1 MTLSGKETK
10 PIGLIDQAPAYSTDH
25 EAMTDDRS
33 FEERQLFTY
42 RDLRGA
48 DEASEGTPAAAEPK
62 RLGRYQIVA
71 ELGRGA
77 MGMVYEAYDPRI
89 DRVVAIK
96 IITISGDS
104 PSESES
110 FRTRFIREARASGR
124 LSHPG
129 IVTIYDVDEDP
140 VSHTPYIVMEYVP
153 GKRLDTFAEQLPSQR
168 IPLETSLA
176 LAQQI
181 AEALDYAHAQGIVHR
196 DIKPGNVIVTE
207 EGFAKIAD
215 FGIAKIALTEFTVPG
230 QVLGTPSFMAPEQF
244 LGAPVDGRSDLFSLG
259 IILYWMLTGVKPFTG
274 ENAASVS
281 FKLVYEDPTPATQII
296 PKLHPYFDAVL
307 SHSLAKDPAAR
318 YQSGKEF
325 ALDLKLLRQGEPPKA
340 LVMPDQ
346 GPSKARVTGQRIG
359 RAASMVLSSVAA
371 RTMHARNQFLQH
383 LSSLEWLRD
392 RRRFGLKSGL
402 ALATSAVVIAA
413 IGFHHL
419 AGGRTASGKQEGLK
433 ISKSVVEPNHATL
446 TPAMPA
452 SVPPAQAKHK
462 SVRALP
468 AARVAGTPTRKV
480 LASVKTGDSALLSP
494 KLQPIATA
502 QSSATVQPI
511 ATVQSTVPVQLPV
524 PAQSTAKATLLTI
537 GEHSFRLATLSISVD
552 GELAY
557 RGQLTGVRKL
567 PFQPVRGTVSEAI
580 RLAPGTHVV
589 EVHVVSEHDH
599 CDETKTIAGQFQ
611 ANELKTLNIAFAAHN
626 SDMRLAWK

>member
-1 MTLSGKETK
+1 
-10 PIGLIDQAPAYSTDH
+10 
-25 EAMTDDRS
+25 MTDDRS
-33 FEERQLFTY
+33 FDEREPFSY

-48 DEASEGTPAAAEPK
+48 DEASEGTLALAEPK

-104 PSESES
+104 PSESEA

-129 IVTIYDVDEDP
+129 IVTIYDVDADP
-140 VSHTPYIVMEYVP
+140 VSHTPYIVMEYVA
-153 GKRLDTFAEQLPSQR
+153 GKRLDTFAEELPSQR

-181 AEALDYAHAQGIVHR
+181 AEALDYAHTQGIVHR

-207 EGFAKIAD
+207 EGSAKIAD
-215 FGIAKIALTEFTVPG
+215 FGIAKIALTEFTLPG

-244 LGAPVDGRSDLFSLG
+244 LGTSVDGRSDLFSLG
-259 IILYWMLTGVKPFTG
+259 VILYWMLTGVKPFTG

-307 SHSLAKDPAAR
+307 SHALAKDPAAR

-325 ALDLKLLRQGEPPKA
+325 ALDLKLVRQGEPPKA
-340 LVMPDQ
+340 LGVPDSAL
-346 GPSKARVTGQRIG
+346 GKAQIRGQLIG
-359 RAASMVLSSVAA
+359 RSISMMLRSVAA
-371 RTMHARNQFLQH
+371 RTMHASNQFLQH
-383 LSSLEWLRD
+383 LRSLKWVRD
-392 RRRFGLKSGL
+392 SKRFDLKWRL
-402 ALATSAVVIAA
+402 ALTTSAVLIAA
-413 IGFHHL
+413 VGFHHIVGL
-419 AGGRTASGKQEGLK
+419 RTASGRQEGLR
-433 ISKSVVEPNHATL
+433 ISKSVLEPSPATL
-446 TPAMPA
+446 IPATPA

-468 AARVAGTPTRKV
+468 AARVAGTRTRKV
-480 LASVKTGDSALLSP
+480 LASVKTENSALISP
-494 KLQPIATA
+494 KVQPIATT
-502 QSSATVQPI
+502 QSIATVQPI
-511 ATVQSTVPVQLPV
+511 ATVQSTVQVQLPV
-524 PAQSTAKATLLTI
+524 PAQSAAKATLLTI

-552 GELAY
+552 GELAF

-567 PFQPVRGTVSEAI
+567 PFQPIRGTVSEAI
-580 RLAPGTHVV
+580 RLAPGSHVV
-589 EVHVVSEHDH
+589 EVHIVSEHDH
-599 CDETKTIAGQFQ
+599 CDETKTIEGQFQ
-611 ANELKTLNIAFAAHN
+611 ANELKTLAIAFAAHN

>member
-1 MTLSGKETK
+1 LTLSGKENEPTG
-10 PIGLIDQAPAYSTDH
+10 PIDQAPAYPTDH

-33 FEERQLFTY
+33 FEERELFSY

-48 DEASEGTPAAAEPK
+48 DEASQGTLALAEPK

-96 IITISGDS
+96 IITISGDG
-104 PSESES
+104 PSESEA

-325 ALDLKLLRQGEPPKA
+325 ALDLKLLRQGEAPKA
-340 LVMPDQ
+340 LVVPNQ
-346 GPSKARVTGQRIG
+346 GPSKARVAGQRIG
-359 RAASMVLSSVAA
+359 RAVSMVLSSVAA

-383 LSSLEWLRD
+383 LPSRKWLGD
-392 RRRFGLKSGL
+392 GSRFGLRWRLG
-402 ALATSAVVIAA
+402 LATSAVLIAA

-419 AGGRTASGKQEGLK
+419 VGVRTALGKQEGLK
-433 ISKSVVEPNHATL
+433 ISKSVVEPSPATL
-446 TPAMPA
+446 IPATPA

-462 SVRALP
+462 SVRELP
-468 AARVAGTPTRKV
+468 ARVARTPTRKV
-480 LASVKTGDSALLSP
+480 LASVRTENAALTSA
-494 KLQPIATA
+494 KVQPIATA
-502 QSSATVQPI
+502 QSIASVQPI
-511 ATVQSTVPVQLPV
+511 AAVQSTVPAQLPV
-524 PAQSTAKATLLTI
+524 PAPSTAKATLLTI

-557 RGQLTGVRKL
+557 RGQLTGVRRL
-567 PFQPVRGTVSEAI
+567 PFQPIRGTVSEAI
-580 RLAPGTHVV
+580 RLAPGSHVV

-599 CDETKTIAGQFQ
+599 CDETKTITGQFQ

>member
-1 MTLSGKETK
+1 LTLSGKENEPTG
-10 PIGLIDQAPAYSTDH
+10 PIDQAPAYPTDH

-33 FEERQLFTY
+33 FEERELFSY

-48 DEASEGTPAAAEPK
+48 DEASQGTLALAEPK

-96 IITISGDS
+96 IITISGDG
-104 PSESES
+104 PSESEA

-325 ALDLKLLRQGEPPKA
+325 ALDLKLLRQGEAPKA
-340 LVMPDQ
+340 LVVPNQ
-346 GPSKARVTGQRIG
+346 GPSKARVAGQRIG
-359 RAASMVLSSVAA
+359 RAVSMVLSSVAA

-383 LSSLEWLRD
+383 LPSRKWLGD
-392 RRRFGLKSGL
+392 GSRFGLRWRLG
-402 ALATSAVVIAA
+402 LATSAVLIAA

-419 AGGRTASGKQEGLK
+419 VGVRTALGKQEGLK
-433 ISKSVVEPNHATL
+433 ISKSVVEPSPATL
-446 TPAMPA
+446 IPATPA

-462 SVRALP
+462 SVRELP
-468 AARVAGTPTRKV
+468 ARVARTPTRKV
-480 LASVKTGDSALLSP
+480 LASVRTENAALTSA
-494 KLQPIATA
+494 KVQPIATA
-502 QSSATVQPI
+502 QSIASVQPI
-511 ATVQSTVPVQLPV
+511 AAVQSTVPAQLPV
-524 PAQSTAKATLLTI
+524 PAPSTAKATLLTI

-557 RGQLTGVRKL
+557 RGQLTGVRRL
-567 PFQPVRGTVSEAI
+567 PFQPIRGTVSEAI
-580 RLAPGTHVV
+580 RLAPGSHVV